1 MCDMETPYRPRELGG
16 AVRAA
21 LDDLPVVVVTGLRQT
36 GKSTFL
42 QKEPGLERRRY
53 LTLDDLE
60 TLDAARRDPE
70 GLVAGAEAMTID
82 EVQRAPDLLL
92 AIKREVDRDRRPG
105 RFLLSGSA
113 NLALVGTVSES
124 LAGRAVA
131 LTLHPFTLRE
141 IEGWRAEMPFLR
153 GLFERRRPPDVPA
166 RPLSDEGLLRGGLP
180 VVCLRQVKDAA
191 LWFRG
196 YEQTYLER
204 DVRQISRISD
214 IVAFRNLLK
223 LTAFRTGQV
232 LKVSELGRD
241 AKMNAETVGRHLG
254 VFEASFVTTRLPPYL
269 GNRASRVIKSPK
281 LYVTD
286 SGLAAHLWGIT
297 TADELADEPGRG
309 ALVETF
315 VAHNLAGILEAR
327 WPGARLAYWHVQG
340 RHEVDFVIEVGR
352 EVMAV
357 EVKSGPRPKESDLSS
372 LRAFMARTPQCRL
385 GVLAHGGRTIARMG
399 EKLWSLPIGTL
410 LR

>member
-1 MCDMETPYRPRELGG
+1 M
-16 AVRAA
+16 
-21 LDDLPVVVVTGLRQT
+21 PVVVVTGLRQA

-60 TLDAARRDPE
+60 TLEAARRDPE
-70 GLVAGAEAMTID
+70 GLVAGAEALTID

-92 AIKREVDRDRRPG
+92 TIKREVDRDRQPG

-113 NLALVGTVSES
+113 NLALLSTVSES

-141 IEGWRAEMPFLR
+141 IEGWLGETPFLR
-153 GLFERRRPPDVPA
+153 RLFERGAPPDVPTHQV
-166 RPLSDEGLLRGGLP
+166 SDDDLLRGGLP
-180 VVCLRQVKDAA
+180 TVCLRQVNDHA

-214 IVAFRNLLK
+214 IVAFRSLLK

-232 LKVSELGRD
+232 LKVSELARD

-281 LYVTD
+281 IYVTD
-286 SGLAAHLWGIT
+286 SGLAAHLWGIAT
-297 TADELADEPGRG
+297 TAALAGDTGRG

-327 WPGARLAYWHVQG
+327 WPQARLAYWHVQG
-340 RHEVDFVIEVGR
+340 RHEVDFVVEVGR
-352 EVMAV
+352 EVMAI
-357 EVKSGPRPKESDLSS
+357 EVKSGARPRESDFSS
-372 LRAFMARTPQCRL
+372 LRAFMSRTPHCKL
-385 GVLAHGGRTIARMG
+385 GVLAHGGRAVARMG
-399 EKLWSLPIGTL
+399 ECLWSVPIGAL

>member
-1 MCDMETPYRPRELGG
+1 MKTAYRRRELGD
-16 AVRAA
+16 AVRSA
-21 LDDLPVVVVTGLRQT
+21 LADLPVVVVTGLRQA

-42 QKEPGLERRRY
+42 QREPGLARRRY

-60 TLDAARRDPE
+60 TLEAARGDPE
-70 GLVAGAEAMTID
+70 GLVAGADELTID

-113 NLALVGTVSES
+113 NLALLGTVSES

-131 LTLHPFTLRE
+131 LTLQPFTLRE
-141 IEGWRAEMPFLR
+141 IDGRLDEAPFLLR
-153 GLFERRRPPDVPA
+153 LFREKEPPD
-166 RPLSDEGLLRGGLP
+166 RPTREVTDEDVLRGGLP
-180 VVCLRQVKDAA
+180 VVCLRQVNDAA

-204 DVRQISRISD
+204 DVRQISRVPD

-232 LKVSELGRD
+232 LKVSELARD

-254 VFEASFVTTRLPPYL
+254 VFEASFVTSRLAPYL
-269 GNRASRVIKSPK
+269 GNRASRVIKSSK
-281 LYVTD
+281 VYVTD
-286 SGLAAHLWGIT
+286 AGLAAHLWGIAT
-297 TADELADEPGRG
+297 PAALAGDAGRG
-309 ALVETF
+309 ALIETL

-327 WPGARLAYWHVQG
+327 WPGTRLAYWHVQG

-352 EVMAV
+352 EVMAI
-357 EVKSGPRPKESDLSS
+357 EVKSGPRPKDADLSS
-372 LRAFMARTPQCRL
+372 LRAFMDRTPHCRL
-385 GVLAHGGRTIARMG
+385 GVLAHGGRTTARMG
-399 EKLWSLPIGTL
+399 ENLWAVPIGAL

>member
-1 MCDMETPYRPRELGG
+1 MKTGYRPRELGN
-16 AVRAA
+16 AVRGA
-21 LDDLPVVVVTGLRQT
+21 LDDLPVVVVTGLRQA

-42 QKEPGLERRRY
+42 QKEPGLHPRRY
-53 LTLDDLE
+53 LTLDDLD
-60 TLDAARRDPE
+60 TLEAARRDPE
-70 GLVAGAEAMTID
+70 GLVAGAEALTID

-92 AIKREVDRDRRPG
+92 AIKREVDRDRQPG

-113 NLALVGTVSES
+113 NLALLGTVSES

-141 IEGWRAEMPFLR
+141 IEGWLEETPFLR
-153 GLFERRRPPDVPA
+153 RLFEQGDPPDVPVH
-166 RPLSDEGLLRGGLP
+166 PVSDDDLLRGGLP

-214 IVAFRNLLK
+214 LVAFRNLLK

-232 LKVSELGRD
+232 LKVSELARD

-286 SGLAAHLWGIT
+286 SGLAVHLWGIT
-297 TADELADEPGRG
+297 TTAALAGEAGRG

-327 WPGARLAYWHVQG
+327 WPEARLAYWHVQG

-357 EVKSGPRPKESDLSS
+357 EIKSGPRPKESDLSS
-372 LRAFMARTPQCRL
+372 LRAFVDRTPHCRL
-385 GVLAHGGRTIARMG
+385 GVLAHGGGAVARMG
-399 EKLWSLPIGTL
+399 EKLWSVPIGAL

>member
-1 MCDMETPYRPRELGG
+1 METRYHPRELGG
-16 AVRAA
+16 AVREA
-21 LDDLPVVVVTGLRQT
+21 LGNLPVVVVTGLRQT

-42 QKEPGLERRRY
+42 QREPGLEQRRY

-60 TLDAARRDPE
+60 TLEVARRDPE
-70 GLVAGAEAMTID
+70 GLVAGAEALTID

-113 NLALVGTVSES
+113 NLALLGTVSES

-141 IEGWRAEMPFLR
+141 IEGWLAETPFVR
-153 GLFERRRPPDVPA
+153 RLFELGEPPDVPA
-166 RPLSDEGLLRGGLP
+166 HPVSDEDLLRGGLP

-214 IVAFRNLLK
+214 IVTFRNLLK

-232 LKVSELGRD
+232 LKVSELARD

-254 VFEASFVTTRLPPYL
+254 VLEASFVTTRLPPYL
-269 GNRASRVIKSPK
+269 GNRATRVIKSPK

-286 SGLAAHLWGIT
+286 SGLAAHLWGIAT
-297 TADELADEPGRG
+297 PAALASEAGRG

-340 RHEVDFVIEVGR
+340 RHEVDFVIEIGR
-352 EVMAV
+352 EVMAI
-357 EVKSGPRPKESDLSS
+357 EIKSGPRPKGSDLSS
-372 LRAFMARTPQCRL
+372 LRAFMSGTPHCRM
-385 GVLAHGGRTIARMG
+385 GVLAHGGRSIARMG
-399 EKLWSLPIGTL
+399 ERLWSVPIGAL